1 MGVIRSIQH
10 QWEKAEFS
18 HQLQRFLQQEEII
31 TDLFVGATS
40 YNTVCNLIAAMCE
53 LPSKP
58 EDDSYSLNLEQV
70 FDCLY
75 QCFTLLF
82 VKEVEHQS
90 LSQAEQLILSI
101 SKALANKIHAK
112 EETESQVS
120 KEAKTKAQLIINA
133 MHQLEKQRQNQKKQT
148 RNMGN
153 MGNMC

>member
-1 MGVIRSIQH
+1 
-10 QWEKAEFS
+10 
-18 HQLQRFLQQEEII
+18 
-31 TDLFVGATS
+31 
-40 YNTVCNLIAAMCE
+40 MCE

-120 KEAKTKAQLIINA
+120 EEAKAQLIINA

-153 MGNMC
+153 MC